1 MSVRDGFLTKAGGG
15 CGMKA
20 SVCRLALVVLVSA
33 ADAPAAADA
42 PDAAWVQNL
51 SEPTLCAE
59 FDNVYYTLANSKV
72 GRFEI
77 DVSAPVYLRDMKT
90 DSTGPDF
97 ANCEAMK
104 DDPKHTFTPKK
115 LTLFEDGRIRVV
127 GHTYAESWRSR
138 GAEVMVGDIDES
150 DLHLV
155 QWFEKVDGAFRE
167 FLVVYPFDGYWRAK
181 PIPTEAFPE
190 AAYGTSFLVGPI
202 EQQHRPIVDIVKLKI
217 DPVARSFQMTFA
229 KGGVGEIRIRSV
241 DRERV
246 VLDVSLDGVP
256 ATDPATPFAGIRSMF
271 VTPTNADAARVNW
284 RTAAGLYNDEIMRF
298 KGANAREVRFDRIE
312 LSRHNTSAPD
322 VTFRGFGPAPGR

>member
-1 MSVRDGFLTKAGGG
+1 MRRA
-15 CGMKA
+15 
-20 SVCRLALVVLVSA
+20 ALVLVAAALASPAGA
-33 ADAPAAADA
+33 ADAPGS
-42 PDAAWVQNL
+42 AWLENR

-59 FDNVYYTLANSKV
+59 FDNVYYTLANPKV

-97 ANCEAMK
+97 VNCEAMK
-104 DDPKHTFTPKK
+104 DDPKNRFTPKT
-115 LTLFEDGRIRVV
+115 LTLYEDDQIRIV
-127 GHTYAESWRSR
+127 GHTYAESWRAR
-138 GAEVMVGDIDES
+138 GAEVMVGTIDES

-181 PIPTEAFPE
+181 PIPTETFPD

-202 EQQHRPIVDIVKLKI
+202 EQQHRPIVDISKLKI
-217 DPVARSFQMTFA
+217 DPKARSFRMTFA

-256 ATDPATPFAGIRSMF
+256 ATDPATPFAAIRSMF
-271 VTPTNADAARVNW
+271 VTPTNADTARVNW
-284 RTAAGLYNDEIMRF
+284 RTEAGLYNDEIMRF
-298 KGANAREVRFDRIE
+298 GGANAEEVRFDRIE

-322 VTFRGFGPAPGR
+322 VTFRGFGPPNR